1 MHERVEK
8 VQRKN
13 RKNKW
18 RTRREQG
25 VKEGK
30 MEEIFIFVTSRAHNL
45 N

>member
-30 MEEIFIFVTSRAHNL
+30 WRRFLFLSLLKLTI
-45 N
+45 